1 MTSNKTETVTISA
14 PKLET
19 ASFLILGTAPYV
31 QHKFGAK
38 ARRQMMEKQA
48 AGSQAKKGKQR
59 DPKDFDDVFQQ
70 AQHLTRDGRNGIP
83 APAFRS
89 AMIDACRLIGFK
101 MTHAKISVFI
111 EADDFDAD
119 DGTPMVYINGDIERH
134 EGCVRN
140 ETGVADVRV
149 RPMWRKWSAVVRVTY
164 DADVFSHTDI
174 ANLLTRAGAQVGVGE
189 GRPFSKQSH
198 GMGWGTFRIANADE
212 VKEAA

>member
-1 MTSNKTETVTISA
+1 MSSKAEVVNITA

-19 ASFLILGTAPYV
+19 ASFVIIGTAPYV
-31 QHKFGAK
+31 QHKFSAK
-38 ARRQMMEKQA
+38 ARQMMMDKQA

-59 DPKDFDDVFQQ
+59 DPKNFDEVFLQ
-70 AQHLTRDGRNGIP
+70 AQHLTPEGWNGIP

-101 MTHAKISVFI
+101 MTHAKISVFV
-111 EADDFDAD
+111 EPDGFDAD
-119 DGTPMVYINGDIERH
+119 DGTPMVRIFGDIYRH

-149 RPMWRKWSAVVRVTY
+149 RPMWRTWHATVRVTY
-164 DADVFSHTDI
+164 DADVFSHTDV
-174 ANLLTRAGAQVGVGE
+174 ANLLTRAGAQVGIGE

-198 GMGWGTFRIANADE
+198 GMGWGTFRIATEDE